1 MQLKRERMAKKI
13 KPESDISTEEKIKE
27 AARIVFMK
35 KGFSATRTRDIA
47 EEAGINLALL
57 NYYFRSK
64 EKLFELVMMEKFQAF
79 FGVIFPILNDAN
91 STLEQKV
98 ELIAD
103 RYITLL
109 TETPDLPIFIL
120 SEIRTNADRMIE
132 NVRLD
137 KILGESQF
145 VKQLHARR
153 PDMHPVQLI
162 MSILGLVVFPFIMR
176 PLLVQSKNAD
186 DKMFNAMMNERKA
199 WIPKWFNSILNA
211 R

>member
-1 MQLKRERMAKKI
+1 MAELIEMAKKI
-13 KPESDISTEEKIKE
+13 KPEDAVSTEEKIKE
-27 AARIVFMK
+27 AARTVFMK

-79 FGVIFPILNDAN
+79 FGVIFPILNDP
-91 STLEQKV
+91 STSLEQKV

-120 SEIRTNADRMIE
+120 SEIRTNADRMVA

-137 KILGESQF
+137 KILADSQF
-145 VKQLHARR
+145 VKQLHQRR

-162 MSILGLVVFPFIMR
+162 MSILGLVVFPFLMR
-176 PLLVQSKNAD
+176 PLLMQAGNAD
-186 DKMFNAMMNERKA
+186 TKMFTAMMNERKQ
-199 WIPKWFNSILNA
+199 WIPKWFDSMLKVK
-211 R
+211 

>member
-1 MQLKRERMAKKI
+1 MAKKI
-13 KPESDISTEEKIKE
+13 KPEDAVSTEEKIKE
-27 AARIVFMK
+27 AARTVFMK

-79 FGVIFPILNDAN
+79 FGVIFPILNDP
-91 STLEQKV
+91 STSLEQKV

-120 SEIRTNADRMIE
+120 SEIRTNADRMVAS
-132 NVRLD
+132 VRLD
-137 KILGESQF
+137 KILADSQF
-145 VKQLHARR
+145 VKQLHQRR

-162 MSILGLVVFPFIMR
+162 MSILGLVVFPFLMR
-176 PLLVQSKNAD
+176 PLLMQTGNAD
-186 DKMFNAMMNERKA
+186 TKMFAAMMNERKQ
-199 WIPKWFNSILNA
+199 WIPKWFDSMLKVK
-211 R
+211 

>member
-1 MQLKRERMAKKI
+1 MAKKI

-35 KGFSATRTRDIA
+35 RGFSATRTRDIA

-79 FGVIFPILNDAN
+79 FGVIFPILNDTN

-176 PLLVQSKNAD
+176 PILVQSKSTD